1 MEKPK
6 FRKTVVKP
14 GTDAKADQTVETGAV
29 DMATEESDDGAT
41 QVHVNVEEEPRRGR
55 IASWIVT
62 GMGAISALA
71 AAAATASVGLNSANT
86 SNALEDL
93 ASNSEEQAQMQLNL
107 AHQEQVLPVRLTAEK
122 VDVEAPEGFEVI
134 EVTVANPGEAMLMGA
149 RIQLPGD
156 AVALDGTGG
165 EDLVRTNVINADVVV
180 DEFVA
185 RAFVPSGADAD
196 DSIAAGFTT
205 SWDPRERW
213 VIAPLTAPTLTS
225 CVYGGDVAAGGG
237 DNGGTEEASG
247 QEVSGQEVKVG
258 DVSDIGERMWVGCD
272 AVYDDAF
279 GEGGLAGLA
288 DLDDMGDM
296 GDIADAAKQL
306 GTEDEEP
313 VTRSRYSGSVI
324 EMQPPKTEPLNDEDA
339 EKFRPFIESLQ
350 L

>member
-6 FRKTVVKP
+6 LRKTVLKP
-14 GTDAKADQTVETGAV
+14 GADAEADQTVETGAV
-29 DMATEESDDGAT
+29 DVATEENGDGT
-41 QVHVNVEEEPRRGR
+41 TEVHVNVEEEPRRGR

-93 ASNSEEQAQMQLNL
+93 ANNSEEQAQMQLNL
-107 AHQEQVLPVRLTAEK
+107 THQEQVLPVRLTNEK

-134 EVTVANPGEAMLMGA
+134 EVTVTNPGEAMLMGT
-149 RIQLPGD
+149 RIQLPAG
-156 AVALDGTGG
+156 AVALDSTGG

-196 DSIAAGFTT
+196 ESIAAGFTT

-213 VIAPLTAPTLTS
+213 VIAPSTAPTLAS
-225 CVYGGDVAAGGG
+225 CVYGGNVAAGGG
-237 DNGGTEEASG
+237 DNGGTEEA
-247 QEVSGQEVKVG
+247 SGQEVKVG

-279 GEGGLAGLA
+279 GEGGLADMA
-288 DLDDMGDM
+288 DVEDM

-306 GTEDEEP
+306 GPEDEEP